1 MYPVILGEAFDLVTT
16 FRNALQGVQDQFQ
29 SMAEVAIPIGLGIF
43 AIMTVVPLGMK
54 LFRKVT
60 G

>member
-1 MYPVILGEAFDLVTT
+1 MYPVISGEAFNLVTT
-16 FRNALQGVQDQFQ
+16 FQTALQSVQDQFQ
-29 SMAEVAIPIGLGIF
+29 DMAEVAIPIGLSIF
-43 AIMTVVPLGMK
+43 AILMVVPLGMK